1 MISEQDIL
9 EVCCGYVRQL
19 VVDADIAIQVLS
31 AVSRDDFP
39 LPCVLLVIGNIIC
52 HDQDYTIVWKSAI
65 FEDFAYMQR
74 IRLAAAVCPSFRCC
88 YNNRPLGFEIF
99 VIDVRIYERLQAGT
113 WLTFRSY
120 PSL

>member
-9 EVCCGYVRQL
+9 EVCCGHVRQL

-31 AVSRDDFP
+31 AVSHDDFP
-39 LPCVLLVIGNIIC
+39 LPCVLLVISNIIC
-52 HDQDYTIVWKSAI
+52 HDRDYAIVWKSAI

-74 IRLAAAVCPSFRCC
+74 IRLVAAVCTSFRCC
-88 YNNRPLGFEIF
+88 YNNRLLGFEIF
-99 VIDVRIYERLQAGT
+99 VIDVRIYERFQART

-120 PSL
+120 PSR